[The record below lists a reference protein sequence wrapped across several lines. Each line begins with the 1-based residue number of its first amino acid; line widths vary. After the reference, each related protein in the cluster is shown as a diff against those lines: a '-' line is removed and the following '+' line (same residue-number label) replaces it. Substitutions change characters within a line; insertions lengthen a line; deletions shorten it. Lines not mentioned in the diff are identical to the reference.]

1 MTEVRREQFRALV
14 EHLTERWLTSTERDL
29 PAGARANLIGE
40 RALDA
45 YENTEDEEALIA
57 AAAALSAAD
66 ALGSTAPVLRSRLK
80 RLQHVSGQEAAFPLS
95 MEDIS
100 GLDGLDDLA
109 GLLESWEEASRTP
122 FQVTPPAA
130 LEASGGYEGEVSTT
144 LLLPCTVVIR
154 DALDASLPL
163 ADDPDLAMYA
173 RLASRRR
180 SWLSHAS
187 RSRTASDL
195 DQTVETLSDTIESF
209 ADTAPPWRWSLVLGD
224 LAQALL
230 LRHDIN
236 GPSED
241 LARGVDHAMTAVR
254 MSRAAEEAEQ
264 LVTWLSLLGTVLWA
278 RYDAYGDSADL
289 GAAADALWEAADPDR
304 VTAAPLIGR
313 STRLEWLRLVG
324 AVQRQQ
330 YAASRHSSYLDRALR
345 LHRFIDEEPQ
355 LPERSATPP
364 STYASLGYTWL
375 SVHGSSGEPSAL
387 DSAVWALEQAV
398 TEGRESNPAEM
409 GEWTG
414 TLLAA
419 LRARFAQRGDQDSLE
434 SLMRACVRALAVL
447 PEGTSEYVSL
457 LGSLGEALLWRYV
470 LVGADGDLRTARTLL
485 EQSEDRS
492 ALAAVLHADYLRGS
506 DLCALDTAVRI
517 AAEEVRA
524 AAGPDGAH
532 LPVAFDLAQYLLSRA
547 EVLSA
552 PGDAESASRF
562 LDHCLK
568 WPGQSGEHLTFLRL
582 EYGRARLIL
591 SEVHAMTS
599 AAVET
604 NDHGDDPLED
614 AAATLL
620 DVMDSSG
627 SDEPLRAE
635 ASDLLARA
643 VTAARVEAHGS
654 GQLDADMGPFH
665 LDRPVWRRALALL
678 GEQAAESVRHR
689 RLRTLDD
696 FRQGPQAVRDELC
709 QRVVDVVT
717 RHPGVGN
724 VQLARHITRE
734 AAALARWCLEAGE
747 PRMAFEV
754 AESGRAVITNAAT
767 GADPIADRLT
777 RRALPLEN
785 AHRLRSLGAA
795 RAPFGGHRPSLP
807 RFAPADR
814 VSALPQGLS
823 DTVQDALDE
832 LVDVLTPE
840 ATAALCRDLCIDAVV
855 HLLAGRNHGWALVV
869 HRDGHLVSIRLPLL
883 RTHHP
888 DLFAF
893 ASEHDKLLRSP
904 AVDPSRTWRVA
915 LRKVC
920 DWAWRAV
927 FEELSERLASLGVGG
942 TPRIVLIPSGT
953 LALVPWHA
961 ARRRVKEPDGWMH
974 RFAIE
979 SMAISYAPS
988 ARALLWFTD
997 RSLAPLAGNGL
1008 VVVDPT
1014 RDLPHARQEGEDIH
1028 RWHYPKGQRLGSSG
1042 EQGAIPATPRAVLSA
1057 LSGTGAGPACPVA
1070 HFACH
1075 AVSRTPATDSYL
1087 QLANG
1092 QRLSVARLLA
1102 QAEQEL
1108 AQAEQEEGG
1117 PRSRPLVVLSAC
1129 ATAVPGAHYD
1139 GALSLATA
1147 FAAAGAAAVV
1157 GSLWTV
1163 DDAATAALMRDFH
1176 LLLNLDGMPPAEALR
1191 VAQLRALREARAR
1204 AVGRGPKARSGAGDP
1219 SSWAAFV
1226 HQGLGHPAALS
1237 RIPIGS
1243 AIVDLPDATDD
1254 ASTRVSQFRMPI
1266 FPSLPGPG
1274 PSAFKWMCPVPG
1286 CSQEAPGDTDSP
1298 FDADCCP
1305 THPDD
1310 AFVLT

>member
-1 MTEVRREQFRALV
+1 MTEVRHEQFRVLV
-14 EHLTERWLTSTERDL
+14 KHLAARWLTSAERDL

-66 ALGSTAPVLRSRLK
+66 ALGSTVPVLRSRLE
-80 RLQHVSGQEAAFPLS
+80 RLQYVSGQEAALPLS
-95 MEDIS
+95 AEDLS
-100 GLDGLDDLA
+100 DLNELDDLPS
-109 GLLESWEEASRTP
+109 LLASWSEESRMP
-122 FQVTPPAA
+122 FRAPRPAA
-130 LEASGGYEGEVSTT
+130 LEAASGYTGEVSTT
-144 LLLPCTVVIR
+144 LLLPCMVVIR

-173 RLASRRR
+173 RLASRGR
-180 SWLSHAS
+180 SWLSHTS
-187 RSRTASDL
+187 RSRIAGDL
-195 DQTVETLSDTIESF
+195 DQTVDRLSNTIESF
-209 ADTAPPWRWSLVLGD
+209 TDAVPPWRWSLVLGD

-230 LRHDIN
+230 LRHDID

-241 LARGVDHAMTAVR
+241 LARAVDHARTAVR
-254 MSRAAEEAEQ
+254 ISRAAEEPEQ

-278 RYDAYGDSADL
+278 RYDADGDPADL
-289 GAAADALWEAADPDR
+289 RDAADALWEAADPAR
-304 VTAAPLIGR
+304 VTAAPLTGR

-324 AVQRQQ
+324 AVERQQ

-345 LHRFIDEEPQ
+345 LHHFIDEEPQ
-355 LPERSATPP
+355 LLGRPATPP
-364 STYASLGYTWL
+364 AMHASLGYTWL
-375 SVHGSSGEPSAL
+375 SVQDSSGESRAL
-387 DSAVWALEQAV
+387 DSAVWNLEQAV
-398 TEGRESNPAEM
+398 AEAQESNPAEW

-414 TLLAA
+414 ILVSA

-434 SLMRACVRALAVL
+434 SLVRTCAQVLDVL
-447 PEGTSEYVSL
+447 PEGTPEYVSL

-470 LVGADGDLRTARTLL
+470 LVGTDGDLRTARILL
-485 EQSEDRS
+485 EQAEDRS
-492 ALAAVLHADYLRGS
+492 ALAAALHADYLRGS
-506 DLCALDTAVRI
+506 DLRALDAAVRI

-524 AAGPDGAH
+524 SAGPDGAH
-532 LPVAFDLAQYLLSRA
+532 LPTAFDLAQYLLSRA

-552 PGDAESASRF
+552 PGDAVSASRL

-568 WPGQSGEHLTFLRL
+568 WPGQSREHLAFLKV

-591 SEVHAMTS
+591 SEAHAMTS

-604 NDHGDDPLED
+604 NDHGDNPLED
-614 AAATLL
+614 AAATLV
-620 DVMDSSG
+620 DVMDSPDI
-627 SDEPLRAE
+627 DETLTA
-635 ASDLLARA
+635 AAGDLLVRA
-643 VTAARVEAHGS
+643 VTAVRDEACRS
-654 GQLDADMGPFH
+654 GQLDSDIGPFH

-678 GEQAAESVRHR
+678 DERAADSGRHR

-696 FRQGPQAVRDELC
+696 FRQSPQTVRDELC
-709 QRVVDVVT
+709 HRVVDVVT
-717 RHPGVGN
+717 QHPGAGN
-724 VQLARHITRE
+724 VQLARHITRD
-734 AAALARWCLEAGE
+734 AGTLARWCLEVNE
-747 PRMAFEV
+747 PRIAFEV

-767 GADPIADRLT
+767 GADPIVDRLT
-777 RRALPLEN
+777 RRGLPLQN
-785 AHRLRSLGAA
+785 PHPLHSLGTAGA
-795 RAPFGGHRPSLP
+795 SFGGHRPSLP
-807 RFAPADR
+807 RLAPAGPVFAP
-814 VSALPQGLS
+814 PQDLS
-823 DTVQDALDE
+823 GTVQVALEE
-832 LVDVLTPE
+832 LDDVFTPE
-840 ATAALCRDLCIDAVV
+840 ATAALCRDMRIDAVV

-869 HRDGHLVSIRLPLL
+869 YQDGRLISIRLPLL
-883 RTHHP
+883 RANHP
-888 DLFAF
+888 ALSSFA
-893 ASEHDKLLRSP
+893 AEHDKQLRSP
-904 AVDPSRTWRVA
+904 VDGPSGAWQVA

-920 DWAWRAV
+920 DWAWQAV
-927 FEELSERLASLGVGG
+927 FQELSARLVAFLGASG
-942 TPRIVLIPSGT
+942 TARIVLIPSGT

-961 ARRRVKEPDGWMH
+961 ARRRVKEPGGWIH

-997 RSLAPLAGNGL
+997 RSLAPLADNGL

-1042 EQGAIPATPRAVLSA
+1042 EQGATPATPRAVLSA
-1057 LSGTGAGPACPVA
+1057 LSGAGAGAACPVA

-1075 AVSRTPATDSYL
+1075 AMSRVPAKDSYL

-1092 QRLSVARLLA
+1092 QRLSVARLLD
-1102 QAEQEL
+1102 QTERR
-1108 AQAEQEEGG
+1108 EGG
-1117 PRSRPLVVLSAC
+1117 ARSRPLVVLSAC

-1157 GSLWTV
+1157 GSLWAV

-1176 LLLNLDGMPPAEALR
+1176 SLLNLDGMPPAEALR
-1191 VAQLRALREARAR
+1191 IAQLRALRDARAR
-1204 AVGRGPKARSGAGDP
+1204 AVGRGPKARSRAGDP

-1226 HQGLGHPAALS
+1226 HQGLGHPAAGSTL
-1237 RIPIGS
+1237 PIGS
-1243 AIVDLPDATDD
+1243 AIADLPDAT
-1254 ASTRVSQFRMPI
+1254 AAARVSQFRMPI

-1274 PSAFKWMCPVPG
+1274 PSTFKWTCPVPG
-1286 CSQEAPGDTDSP
+1286 CSEEAPGDTDSP

-1305 THPDD
+1305 AHPDD